1 MTSTSLSAIHD
12 DLRIALHGCTDTTIE
27 LGATD
32 IMVVRQISDVVRRC
46 VRITSSD
53 EDPPVFVMSYGD
65 NDLDCRVYGQREFIL
80 RVIKQFVVDLQ
91 PSSAIPR
98 E

>member
-1 MTSTSLSAIHD
+1 VPVALFGLHEDIRVVLREALDATTELSHNDIN
-12 DLRIALHGCTDTTIE
+12 IE
-27 LGATD
+27 RRVSED
-32 IMVVRQISDVVRRC
+32 VRRY

-53 EDPPVFVMSYGD
+53 EDPPTFVMSYGD
-65 NDLDCRVYGQREFIL
+65 NDMDSRVWGTREFML

-91 PSSAIPR
+91 PSSAVPR